1 MGLLD
6 FFRRGGSET
15 VASAGQA
22 VKDTFDGAGGF
33 ARDVRVALTG
43 DVDPN
48 LRAELLQRA
57 GELEAKVAEAQARVN
72 EAEARSTNWFVAGWR
87 PAIGWV
93 GAVALFYKFV
103 ARPIVVGFFPDLG
116 FADIDAA
123 ALWPIITGMLGLGFG
138 RTVEKANGIQDRH

>member
-6 FFRRGGSET
+6 LFRRGGGDA
-15 VASAGQA
+15 VASAGSA
-22 VKDTFDGAGGF
+22 VKDTLQGAGGL
-33 ARDVRVALTG
+33 ARDLRTAFTG

-48 LRAELLQRA
+48 LRAELLNRA
-57 GELEAKVAEAQARVN
+57 AELETRVAEAQAEIN
-72 EAEARSTNWFVAGWR
+72 KAEAISTNWFVAGWR

-93 GAVALFYKFV
+93 GASALFYKFV
-103 ARPIVVGFFPDLG
+103 ARPIAMGFFPDLT

-123 ALWPIITGMLGLGFG
+123 SLWPIITGMLGLGLG